1 MNLSDYAAKL
11 GGTGTIGCPV
21 LASIAVKA
29 ECSAA
34 TLYMIAKGHKQASAK
49 LANRI
54 ELACGGEVT
63 RHDLR
68 PDIFG
73 AAAAVGLESAA

>member
-1 MNLSDYAAKL
+1 MNLSDYAMKQE
-11 GGTGTIGCPV
+11 GTSTIGCPV

-49 LANRI
+49 LAVRI
-54 ELACGGEVT
+54 ELACSGEVT

-73 AAAAVGLESAA
+73 TGTARLESAA